1 MYDYVL
7 VGGGLQNALIA
18 LLLAERRPEAAVAV
32 LERGERL
39 GGNHTWSF
47 HDSDVPPACQAAI
60 EPLIEHR
67 WSGYTVTFPNRE
79 RALELSYATISS
91 PRLDAV
97 VSAALQSRR
106 HCLVRTGVTACEVTA
121 GAVRLSDGTSVTG
134 QVVIDAR
141 GPVLDQKDASAGPE
155 RDRRPRCGFLKF
167 LGLDV
172 QLAASGGGR
181 VPERPILMDATV
193 PQRDGFRFFYVLP
206 FRPDCLLIE
215 DNYYSDTSDFDA
227 AALRREVLG
236 YAEQRGWPVARVLRE
251 ESGVLPLP
259 FAGGA
264 APQAGGPLV
273 AGYQG
278 GFFHPATSYSFPV
291 ALRLA
296 DHVASVPPA
305 ELFGAGFA
313 ALMREHRRQAA
324 FCHRLNWLLF
334 RGSPAAGRWRIMSGF
349 YTHSEET
356 LRRFYSMSLNAQD
369 RSRILRTGAQV
380 FVSSWLRGA

>member
-18 LLLAERRPEAAVAV
+18 LLLTERRPEASVAL
-32 LERGERL
+32 LERDERL

-67 WSGYTVTFPNRE
+67 WPGYTVAFPNRE
-79 RALELSYATISS
+79 RELELSYATISS
-91 PRLDAV
+91 PRLSTV
-97 VSAALQSRR
+97 VTAALRSRPQN
-106 HCLVRTGVTACEVTA
+106 LVRTGVTVSEVTA
-121 GAVRLSDGTSVTG
+121 GQVRLSDGTALKG

-141 GPVLDQKDASAGPE
+141 GPVLP
-155 RDRRPRCGFLKF
+155 RDGGRGGRRPRCGFLKF

-172 QLAASGGGR
+172 QLAGPGAASGL
-181 VPERPILMDATV
+181 VRPILMDATV

-215 DNYYSDTSDFDA
+215 DNYYSDTADFDEE
-227 AALRREVLG
+227 ALRREVLA
-236 YAEQRGWPVARVLRE
+236 YAAHKGWPVAKVLRK
-251 ESGVLPLP
+251 ESGILPLP

-264 APQAGGPLV
+264 APAASGPLA

-291 ALRLA
+291 VLRLA
-296 DHVASVPPA
+296 DYVASVPPA
-305 ELFGAGFA
+305 ELFGPRLFA
-313 ALMREHRRQAA
+313 LVREHRSQAA

-349 YTHSEET
+349 YTHSEQT
-356 LRRFYSMSLNAQD
+356 LRRFYSLSLTPGD
-369 RSRILRTGAQV
+369 RSAILRTGAGV
-380 FVSSWLRGA
+380 FLSSWLHRG